1 MKDQVETNATD
12 DDNAEPSGIEYRLV
26 EWTMDK
32 QAADMILLAQKYR
45 MRVVIKFDKSMGVDE
60 ARFEMTNPTKVAP
73 NGTMYLTVPSGTI
86 EDEVCII
93 LKRTP
98 SRILRPG
105 TQVIVTFEEKMYWK
119 LPPEP
124 VQARIVDFWENE
136 KQITI

>member
-1 MKDQVETNATD
+1 MKDQFEIDATND
-12 DDNAEPSGIEYRLV
+12 ENSESSGIEYRLV

-45 MRVVIKFDKSMGVDE
+45 MRVVIQFDKSMGVGE
-60 ARFEMTNPTKVAP
+60 SRYEMTNPTRVAP

-105 TQVIVTFEEKMYWK
+105 TQLIVTFEEKMYWK
-119 LPPEP
+119 LLPEP

-136 KQITI
+136 KHIAI